1 MTLIGVENMGII
13 GIVGGMGPEAT
24 CDMYMKIIR
33 NTPAKKDQDHIRFI
47 IDSNPKIPDRTAY
60 ILGEGKDPRPY
71 LIQTARNVEKAGASL
86 IVLPCNTAHYFHRD
100 VQQSVGIPVLHMMD
114 EVAGYLKGKVKKAGL
129 LATSGTLKT
138 RLYEESLS
146 KVGIETIL
154 PGEEGQN
161 QVMEAIYLV
170 KAGMADEARRLI
182 LDQGKKLEDGGAEAV
197 IAGCTEIPLILK
209 QGDLGIEVVDATFIL
224 ARASVKAA
232 LEN

>member
-1 MTLIGVENMGII
+1 
-13 GIVGGMGPEAT
+13 
-24 CDMYMKIIR
+24 
-33 NTPAKKDQDHIRFI
+33 
-47 IDSNPKIPDRTAY
+47 
-60 ILGEGKDPRPY
+60 
-71 LIQTARNVEKAGASL
+71 
-86 IVLPCNTAHYFHRD
+86 FHRD